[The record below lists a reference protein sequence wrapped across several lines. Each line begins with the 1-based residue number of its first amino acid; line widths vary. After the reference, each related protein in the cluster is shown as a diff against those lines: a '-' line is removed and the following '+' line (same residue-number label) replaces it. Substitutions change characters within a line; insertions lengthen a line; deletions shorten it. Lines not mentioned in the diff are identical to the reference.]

1 MVNLEAVGIQR
12 KTIWNKY
19 CRNRAAGCEMDST
32 GSGQDS
38 TAGSSEHSNEL
49 FGSIKD
55 GEFD

>member
-49 FGSIKD
+49 FGSI
-55 GEFD
+55 